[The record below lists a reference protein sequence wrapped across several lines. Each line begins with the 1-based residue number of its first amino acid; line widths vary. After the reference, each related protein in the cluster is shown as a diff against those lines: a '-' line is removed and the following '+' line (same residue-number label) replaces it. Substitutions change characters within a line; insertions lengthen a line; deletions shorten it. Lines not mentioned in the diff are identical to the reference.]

1 MMSLFD
7 YYLQLPLAEI
17 IAVVL
22 SLAYVIL
29 ATKGNSW
36 CWPAA
41 FISTAIY
48 TVIFYDVSL
57 LMDSFLSVYY
67 MAMAIYGWYSWH
79 NVHNSSPYLNSQAI
93 KNVINETEVQKKQV
107 QLYIISWCWQLHV
120 KFIVILTL
128 LSLVLGFIMANYTT
142 AAFPYLDSATT
153 VFAIF
158 TTYLVTQKVLENWL
172 YWLIIDFV
180 SIYLYLEKNL
190 QPTAAL
196 FVVYVVIALYGYF
209 QWFAQYKNQLDPVL
223 ENLPEQ
229 G

>member
-1 MMSLFD
+1 MSALFE
-7 YYLQLPLAEI
+7 YYAQLPFAEL
-17 IAVVL
+17 IAVIL
-22 SLAYVIL
+22 SLAYVVL
-29 ATKGNSW
+29 ATKGNNW

-41 FISTAIY
+41 FVSTAIY
-48 TVIFYDVSL
+48 TVIFYDVAL

-67 MAMAIYGWYSWH
+67 MAMAIYGWYCWH
-79 NVHNSSPYLNSQAI
+79 HARKTSSSLNL
-93 KNVINETEVQKKQV
+93 KHLENINNKDT
-107 QLYIISWCWQLHV
+107 LTIISWSWLVHV
-120 KFIVILTL
+120 KIIAVLILI
-128 LSLVLGFIMANYTT
+128 SLVLGFVMANYTI

-180 SIYLYLEKNL
+180 SIYLYLEKDL

-196 FVVYVVIALYGYF
+196 FALYVVIALYGYF
-209 QWFAQYKNQLDPVL
+209 QWLAQYKSQLDPAL
-223 ENLPEQ
+223 ETLAEK